1 MKDELQIY
9 IQTTPNPD
17 ALKFILNRDV
27 KADGKATFHRGEDTF
42 DCVLANELL
51 NLNHVDQVH
60 LFENV
65 VTVTKSPNGEWDD
78 VAHNVKAVLETRMPV
93 HNIHFKGK
101 VDENARRL
109 TLSPELQTIE
119 EILDRTIRPGLQG
132 DGGDLEVVSYDNK
145 VLSIRYQGACGSCP
159 SATQGTLYAIEDI
172 LKREFDPD
180 LQIMPLSD

>member
-27 KADGKATFHRGEDTF
+27 KAEGKATFKRGEDTY

-51 NLNHVDQVH
+51 NLNHVDQIH
-60 LFENV
+60 FFENV

-78 VAHNVKAVLETRMPV
+78 VAHTVKAVLETRMPV

-101 VDENARRL
+101 VDESERRKN
-109 TLSPELQTIE
+109 LSPELQTIE

-132 DGGDLEVVSYDNK
+132 DGGDLEVIKYENK
-145 VLSIRYQGACGSCP
+145 VLSIKYQGACGSCP
-159 SATQGTLYAIEDI
+159 SSTQGTLYAIEDI
-172 LKREFDPD
+172 LKRDFDPD
-180 LQIMPLSD
+180 LQIMPITE